1 MKTVKIS
8 DKLSELLACDDVR
21 ERLSYRHDNYPKE
34 YVLSERNNSNKVY
47 KDAFDGE
54 RYARLVEDGHFD
66 NKYDIALKIDIDG
79 FRSKFSST
87 KLVMIHCVI
96 LNYDISEVIYI
107 KVNMK
112 KKKLLLICMILL
124 TEIYERMHFPNWD
137 YFLQEQGEFK
147 FLSSPHR

>member
-1 MKTVKIS
+1 MNIPI
-8 DKLSELLACDDVR
+8 DYFGL
-21 ERLSYRHDNYPKE
+21 
-34 YVLSERNNSNKVY
+34 
-47 KDAFDGE
+47 GE

-124 TEIYERMHFPNWD
+124 TEIHERMHLPNWD

-147 FLSSPHR
+147 FLSSSHR